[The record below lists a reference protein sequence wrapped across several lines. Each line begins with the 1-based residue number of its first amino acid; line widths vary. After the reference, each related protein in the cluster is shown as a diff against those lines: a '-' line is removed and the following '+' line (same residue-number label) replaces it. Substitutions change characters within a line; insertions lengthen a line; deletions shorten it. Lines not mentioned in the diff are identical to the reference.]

1 MIGNVSDTG
10 KELYENDSAGCYG
23 RRRRPELQILVTEN
37 ESKVQQRLYS
47 GLNVLKGEIVF
58 DI

>member
-23 RRRRPELQILVTEN
+23 RRRRPGLQILVTEK
-37 ESKVQQRLYS
+37 EKFYELMLRC
-47 GLNVLKGEIVF
+47 I
-58 DI
+58 

>member
-1 MIGNVSDTG
+1 MSAILYDSAGLYQVAVIGNVSDTG

-37 ESKVQQRLYS
+37 ES
-47 GLNVLKGEIVF
+47 
-58 DI
+58 